1 MQFIKKQ
8 NLVVSSSTY
17 SPKPYNKP
25 AVCPFCGIGTDGTI
39 VSASS
44 LPYRKDHHIVVSSI
58 QCTGCTQKFVA
69 IYERVD
75 NELTYI
81 DVLPQPSG
89 EALNS
94 CFQEISPRFVE
105 VHKEAQTAE
114 LLGLTDL
121 AAMGYRKALEIIVKD
136 FAIVVLEEPENT
148 VAKKQLADA
157 ISAYLHQESLVK
169 TADVVRI
176 LGNDHVHYKEKY
188 PEFDFT
194 LLKHYYNIFLHLIVT
209 EYEIKHPPVER

>member
-1 MQFIKKQ
+1 MQFIEKQ
-8 NLVVSSSTY
+8 KLVVSNSTY
-17 SPKPYNKP
+17 SQKPYNKP
-25 AVCPFCGIGTDGTI
+25 AVCPFCGIGTDGTT
-39 VSASS
+39 VSAST
-44 LPYRKDHHIVVSSI
+44 LPYKKDHHIVVSSI
-58 QCTGCTQKFVA
+58 QCTGCKQKFVA
-69 IYERVD
+69 IYEKVD
-75 NELTYI
+75 GELTYI

-114 LLGLTDL
+114 LVGLTDL
-121 AAMGYRKALEIIVKD
+121 AAMGYRKALEIIIKD

-157 ISAYLHQESLVK
+157 ISTYLHQESLVK

-194 LLKHYYNIFLHLIVT
+194 LLKRYYNIFLHLIVT